1 MKHLAAEFERLRR
14 RYPEGFESSLVLP
27 CLHRLQQERGYVA
40 DEDITWL
47 AGYLDVPRI
56 QIEEVLG
63 HYTMLRRVPIGH
75 THVQLCHNVSCSLRG
90 SEALLG
96 QLCERLAIR
105 PGQTTAD
112 GRVTL
117 DTVECLGACGGAPVL
132 MVGEA
137 YVGNVDA
144 ARLDA
149 LMDGWTR

>member
-1 MKHLAAEFERLRR
+1 MKHLVAEFGRLRR

-27 CLHRLQQERGYVA
+27 CLHRLQQERGFVA
-40 DEDITWL
+40 DEDIVWL
-47 AGYLDVPRI
+47 AGYLSVPRI

-63 HYTMLRRVPIGH
+63 HYTMLRRKPIGR

-90 SEALLG
+90 SEALLV
-96 QLCERLAIR
+96 QLCDRLAIQ

-117 DTVECLGACGGAPVL
+117 NTVECLGSCGSAPVL

-137 YVGNVDA
+137 YVENVDA
-144 ARLDA
+144 SRLDA
-149 LMDGWTR
+149 LIDGWTR

>member
-1 MKHLAAEFERLRR
+1 MKHLVAEFERLRR

-27 CLHRLQQERGYVA
+27 CLHRLQQERGFVA
-40 DEDITWL
+40 DEDIVWL

-63 HYTMLRRVPIGH
+63 HYTMLRRKPIGQR
-75 THVQLCHNVSCSLRG
+75 HVQLCHNVSCSLRG
-90 SEALLG
+90 SEALLDR
-96 QLCERLAIR
+96 LCQRLAIQ

-117 DTVECLGACGGAPVL
+117 DTVECLGSCGSAPVL
-132 MVGEA
+132 MVGET
-137 YVGNVDA
+137 YHENLDA

-149 LMDGWTR
+149 LMEGWTR